1 MKKMLK
7 LLALTLAALLLL
19 AACGGTDAKPDGDK
33 TKDEDTGPNIN
44 YEDYVDPVVD
54 RKVTDLITEM
64 ELSDMMDVEV
74 ALTQSTDSEVYYQSE
89 NGYYIVRLL
98 LENQTR
104 EAFDAMVADTT
115 VWTPL
120 DRVGEAAYWTADQ
133 TELVAYQNGYAVSV
147 WGDHVYYGCLQ
158 MIMQH
163 LLDRL
168 E

>member
-1 MKKMLK
+1 MKKI
-7 LLALTLAALLLL
+7 TALLLSVLLLLCL
-19 AACGGTDAKPDGDK
+19 AACGDADTTPAG
-33 TKDEDTGPNIN
+33 DTGKEEDSDPDIN
-44 YEDYVDPVVD
+44 YEDYIDPVVD
-54 RKVTDLITEM
+54 RRVADLITAE
-64 ELSDMMDVEV
+64 ELSELMDVEV
-74 ALTQSTDSEVYYQSE
+74 ALTQSTDSEAYYQSE

-115 VWTPL
+115 LWTPL
-120 DRVGEAAYWTADQ
+120 YGVGEAAYWTVNQ

-163 LLDRL
+163 LLNNL
-168 E
+168 QE

>member
-1 MKKMLK
+1 MKKMIK
-7 LLALTLAALLLL
+7 LLSLMLAATLLF
-19 AACGGTDAKPDGDK
+19 AACGGTAPEPSGDK
-33 TKDEDTGPNIN
+33 NKDEDTGPSIN
-44 YEDYVDPVVD
+44 YEDYIDPVVD
-54 RKVTDLITEM
+54 RKVADLITAE
-64 ELSDMMDVEV
+64 ELSDLMDVEV

-104 EAFDAMVADTT
+104 EEFDALVADTA

-120 DRVGEAAYWTADQ
+120 EGVGEAAYWTADQ

-158 MIMQH
+158 MIMER